1 MNKNKKLLLIIF
13 LAMIFNFLRVLLI
26 IKMVSYHKINSIKKE
41 WIKETLAIK
50 TIHTITEMNED
61 ISAFEF
67 GILVVCKKNKKIVR
81 WPQIQAFY
89 FSR

>member
-1 MNKNKKLLLIIF
+1 
-13 LAMIFNFLRVLLI
+13 
-26 IKMVSYHKINSIKKE
+26 MVSYHKINSIKKE

-67 GILVVCKKNKKIVR
+67 GILVVCKKKQKKL
-81 WPQIQAFY
+81 Y
-89 FSR
+89 DDLKSRLFTF